1 MPGFMKSVLF
11 AAAIACASCNLCENR
26 LLAEYPS
33 PDGAQ
38 KIVVFVR
45 NCGATTAYSTHASLV
60 AANTRSVSG
69 GGNVFVADHNHGEA
83 PSGSGE
89 GPELRV
95 RWISSDTVEL
105 AHHAKARLFRS
116 EQRVRGTNIRYASF
130 Q

>member
-1 MPGFMKSVLF
+1 MKSVLL
-11 AAAIACASCNLCENR
+11 AAAMACASCSLCENR

-45 NCGATTAYSTHASLV
+45 NCGATTAYSTQASLV
-60 AANTRSVSG
+60 AANSRGVSG
-69 GGNVFVADHNHGEA
+69 GGNVFVADSNHGAA
-83 PSGSGE
+83 PAGSGS

-105 AHHAKARLFRS
+105 AHHANARLFRS
-116 EQRVRGTNIRYASF
+116 EQRIRGTSIRYTSF